1 MVEYSLS
8 GAVAARVGGT
18 TVPLGGPKQRC
29 VLAVLLVH
37 HGAVVSIDR
46 LVDAIW
52 ADDAPPKALASLRSY
67 VANLRK
73 LLPPA
78 ADDAA
83 GPARLASR
91 PNGYQLNLLPGD
103 SVDLHEFEALVVKGR
118 AQLVGADAA
127 GAFGSLT
134 RALEHWRGDPFG
146 EFLYRDFAIPEAR
159 RYSALHTTAVEARFD
174 AAVQRGRGGQII
186 PEIEAAVAR
195 DPLQER
201 LWGHLMLAL
210 SQAGRPADAVRAFD
224 RVGAILKR
232 ELGVRPGEGLQTL
245 FDKISDGSPDLPA
258 TPVPPAAEVP
268 RPPLYVGRDS
278 ATESVMASVN
288 RIRVGT
294 GGLTLVTG
302 ESGIGKT
309 SLAQAVAERAGT
321 DGVQV
326 AWAGH
331 PTGIRLPLM
340 WTWIQILRQLGTDL
354 GPAGRRAVRRATPGA
369 VDALVPEWAGEDGV
383 PVAAVPATG
392 FALAEG
398 IATALREF
406 SALQP
411 LLLILDDLHHADA
424 TSLEA
429 LALLATQLPRV
440 PIHVIG
446 NWTYFGA
453 DRPINRKA
461 LTRLLHSS
469 NTVTV
474 PLTGIDRAAAHQ
486 LIDTVTGAHTPAEI
500 TESVWRQAGGNPF
513 YIKEIARGLG
523 ADLLGDGVPD
533 AVLGVV
539 RRRLGA
545 LDRATRRTLGAAA
558 VIGPVFDV
566 AALADIVDLSV
577 SAVQT
582 RLRPAYETGLLDE
595 VPRHPGA
602 YRFSHGLVR
611 DAVLAH
617 LSTTERTAAHAA
629 IASTRAAAVATDS
642 YEDAIAVADHAWLAG
657 TELNPDVALEMSE
670 TVIQRALRRSAYDD
684 ITVLAEHALQV
695 AARLPAKP
703 DYLER
708 QATLWM
714 HLAGATGILEGQAST
729 AVTHAIARA
738 FEIGEQVQ
746 GRSFY
751 GAIALQCFARIGMGH
766 NEEAAVLA
774 NGLLKQYQRTG
785 DPDAGLAS
793 DFTHVMV
800 YFIRGDIDAAI
811 ATGEHM
817 MKNFPAPDTVTD
829 PLHFFHPRV
838 YCWMAI
844 AEAQRGETVAM
855 DEYCRMAR
863 ELAQSRG
870 DAFNILAAELTQV
883 ECAAILGITA
893 GTAAAANEVYQRFCA
908 AGGHQW
914 GACARIISL
923 WADVMESGVDHA
935 PAAFEAFDEFASDG
949 SVAMHAMFLALLADI
964 EHRVGRH
971 DTALELLTRARTLAE
986 TTGEHSW
993 DDFVARRVAAC
1004 STTTSE
1010 TNAVGSRPP
1019 RR

>member
-46 LVDAIW
+46 LIDAIW
-52 ADDAPPKALASLRSY
+52 ADEAPAKALTSLRSY

-73 LLPPA
+73 VLTSA
-78 ADDAA
+78 TDD
-83 GPARLASR
+83 GTARLASR

-103 SVDLHEFEALVVKGR
+103 SVDLHEFEALVLKGR
-118 AQLVGADAA
+118 AQLVGADAE
-127 GAFGSLT
+127 GAFTSLS
-134 RALEHWRGDPFG
+134 RALALWRGDPFG

-159 RYSALHTTAVEARFD
+159 RYSALHTTVIEARFD
-174 AAVQRGRGGQII
+174 AAVQHGRGGQII
-186 PEIEAAVAR
+186 PEIEAAVAQ

-201 LWGHLMLAL
+201 LWGHLMSAL
-210 SQAGRPADAVRAFD
+210 SQAGRPADAIRAFD

-245 FDKISDGSPDLPA
+245 FEKIGDGAAEPLGSAHSPAP
-258 TPVPPAAEVP
+258 EVP

-278 ATESVMASVN
+278 ATESVTASVN

-309 SLAQAVAERAGT
+309 SLAQAVADRAGT
-321 DGVQV
+321 GGVQV
-326 AWAGH
+326 VWAGH

-340 WTWIQILRQLGTDL
+340 WTWIQVLRQLGADM
-354 GPAGRRAVRRATPGA
+354 GPAGRQAVRRTAPGV
-369 VDALVPEWAGEDGV
+369 VDALVPEWDDDHSGDA
-383 PVAAVPATG
+383 VAALPHAALPATG

-398 IATALREF
+398 IATALREL
-406 SALQP
+406 SALRP
-411 LLLILDDLHHADA
+411 LLLILDDLHHADT

-429 LALLATQLPRV
+429 LSLLAAHLPRV
-440 PIHVIG
+440 PIHVLA

-461 LTRLLHSS
+461 LTRLLHTSH
-469 NTVTV
+469 TTTV
-474 PLTGIDRAAAHQ
+474 PLAGIDRIAAHQ
-486 LIDTVTGAHTPAEI
+486 LIDTISGAPVSGAI
-500 TESVWRQAGGNPF
+500 TETVWREAGGNPF
-513 YIKEIARGLG
+513 YIKEIAHGLG
-523 ADLLGDGVPD
+523 AGERSDGVPE

-539 RRRLGA
+539 GRRLSA

-558 VIGPVFDV
+558 VMGPVFDV
-566 AALADIVDLSV
+566 AALSDVVDLSV

-617 LSTTERTAAHAA
+617 LSTTERTAVHAA
-629 IASTRAAAVATDS
+629 IATTRAAAIATDA
-642 YEDAIAVADHAWLAG
+642 YEDAIAAADHAWLAG
-657 TELNPDVALEMSE
+657 TALNPDVALEISE
-670 TVIQRALRRSAYDD
+670 TVIQRALIRSAYAD
-684 ITVLAEHALQV
+684 ITALTEHALQV

-714 HLAGATGILEGQAST
+714 HLATAKGILEGQTSS
-729 AVTHAIARA
+729 AVTHAVARA
-738 FEIGEQVQ
+738 FEIGEQVR

-751 GAIALQCFARIGMGH
+751 SAVAFQCFARIGMGH
-766 NEEAAVLA
+766 TEEAAVIA
-774 NGLLKQYQRTG
+774 NGLREQYLRSG

-793 DFTHVMV
+793 DFTNVMV
-800 YFIRGDIDAAI
+800 YFIRGDIDAAV

-817 MKNFPAPDTVTD
+817 MTHFPPPETVTD
-829 PLHFFHPRV
+829 PLHFVHPRV

-844 AEAQRGETVAM
+844 AEAQRGDTEAM
-855 DEYCRMAR
+855 DRYRRLAR
-863 ELAQSRG
+863 QLAQSRG
-870 DAFNILAAELTQV
+870 DTFNILASELVQV
-883 ECAAILGITA
+883 ECAAVLGITD
-893 GTAAAANEVYQRFCA
+893 GTAVAAAEIDRKLCA
-908 AGGHQW
+908 SGAQQW
-914 GACARIISL
+914 GACARIISI
-923 WADVMESGVDHA
+923 WADVLESGIDHA
-935 PAAFEAFDEFASDG
+935 AAAFAAFDEFASDG
-949 SVAMHAMFLALLADI
+949 SVAMHALFLTLLADI
-964 EHRVGRH
+964 EQRLGRL
-971 DTALELLTRARTLAE
+971 DSARDILARARTLAD

-993 DDFVARRVAAC
+993 DDFIARRVDALAAPQPG
-1004 STTTSE
+1004 T
-1010 TNAVGSRPP
+1010 
-1019 RR
+1019 

>member
-1 MVEYSLS
+1 MSNRQRSGDTVEYCLS
-8 GAVAARVGGT
+8 GVVAARVGGT

-37 HGAVVSIDR
+37 HGSVVSIDR
-46 LVDAIW
+46 LIDAIW
-52 ADDAPPKALASLRSY
+52 ADEAPAKALTSLRSY

-73 LLPPA
+73 VLTPA
-78 ADDAA
+78 TDD
-83 GPARLASR
+83 GTARLASR

-103 SVDLHEFEALVVKGR
+103 SVDLHEFEALVLTGR
-118 AQLVGADAA
+118 AQLVGADAD
-127 GAFGSLT
+127 GAFVSLS
-134 RALEHWRGDPFG
+134 RALELWRGDPFG

-159 RYSALHTTAVEARFD
+159 RYSALHTTVIEARFD
-174 AAVQRGRGGQII
+174 AAVQHGRGGQII
-186 PEIEAAVAR
+186 PEIEAAVAH

-201 LWGHLMLAL
+201 LWGHLMSAL

-245 FDKISDGSPDLPA
+245 FEKISDGSVDPLGSPA
-258 TPVPPAAEVP
+258 PPAPEMP
-268 RPPLYVGRDS
+268 RPPLYIGRDS
-278 ATESVMASVN
+278 ATESVTAAVN

-309 SLAQAVAERAGT
+309 SLAQAVADRAG
-321 DGVQV
+321 DVQV
-326 AWAGH
+326 VWAGH

-340 WTWIQILRQLGTDL
+340 WTWIQVLRQLGADM
-354 GPAGRRAVRRATPGA
+354 GPAGRQVLRRAAPGV
-369 VDALVPEWAGEDGV
+369 VDALVPEWGTDSAVDGL
-383 PVAAVPATG
+383 PQPPAIAATG

-398 IATALREF
+398 IATALREL
-406 SALQP
+406 SALRP
-411 LLLILDDLHHADA
+411 LLLILDDLHHADT

-429 LALLATQLPRV
+429 LSLLAAQLPRV
-440 PIHVIG
+440 PIHVLG

-469 NTVTV
+469 NTATV
-474 PLTGIDRAAAHQ
+474 ALGGIDRIAAHQ
-486 LIDTVTGAHTPAEI
+486 LIDTIAGAPIPIEI
-500 TESVWRQAGGNPF
+500 TESVWRAAGGNPF
-513 YIKEIARGLG
+513 YIKEIAHGLG
-523 ADLLGDGVPD
+523 ADERSDGVPE

-539 RRRLGA
+539 GRRLSA

-558 VIGPVFDV
+558 VIGPSFDV
-566 AALADIVDLSV
+566 AALADVVDLSV

-582 RLRPAYETGLLDE
+582 RLRPAFETGLLDE

-617 LSTTERTAAHAA
+617 LSTTERTGVHAA
-629 IASTRAAAVATDS
+629 IATTRAAAIATDA
-642 YEDAIAVADHAWLAG
+642 YEDAIAAADHAWLAG
-657 TELNPDVALEMSE
+657 TALNPDVALEISE
-670 TVIQRALRRSAYDD
+670 TVIQRALTRSAYED
-684 ITVLAEHALQV
+684 IAVLAQHALQI

-714 HLAGATGILEGQAST
+714 HLATAKGILEGQTSS
-729 AVTHAIARA
+729 AVTHAVARA
-738 FEIGEQVQ
+738 FEIGEQVR

-751 GAIALQCFARIGMGH
+751 SAVAFQCFARIGMGH
-766 NEEAAVLA
+766 TEEAAVIA
-774 NGLLKQYQRTG
+774 NALREQYLRSG

-793 DFTHVMV
+793 DFTQVMV
-800 YFIRGDIDAAI
+800 YFIRGDNDAAV

-817 MKNFPAPDTVTD
+817 MTNFPPPETVTD
-829 PLHFFHPRV
+829 PLHFVHPRV

-844 AEAQRGETVAM
+844 AEAQRGDTEAM
-855 DEYCRMAR
+855 DRYRRLAR
-863 ELAQSRG
+863 QLAQSRG
-870 DAFNILAAELTQV
+870 DMFNILASELAQV

-893 GTAAAANEVYQRFCA
+893 GTAVAAAEVDRKLCA
-908 AGGHQW
+908 AGAQQW
-914 GACARIISL
+914 GACARIISI
-923 WADVMESGVDHA
+923 WADALESGNDGA
-935 PAAFEAFDEFASDG
+935 ATAFEAFDEFASDG
-949 SVAMHAMFLALLADI
+949 SVAMHGLFLALLADI
-964 EHRVGRH
+964 EQRAGRLASAR
-971 DTALELLTRARTLAE
+971 DILARARTLAD

-993 DDFVARRVAAC
+993 DDFIARRVDAMTALQPG
-1004 STTTSE
+1004 
-1010 TNAVGSRPP
+1010 A
-1019 RR
+1019 